1 MSAESESQ
9 VAYDKFWGLVL
20 LITCVVPLRIP
31 DEAEASPV
39 FLWNALAAEGENA
52 GPFQAWLMLG
62 TLAGFVALGVG
73 LVLSARGRGR
83 HAAVFG
89 VAAAT
94 MLLPLLKPGLSGS
107 VGSEGLGFAA
117 PLLHIGPMS
126 RLTLIAML
134 IAYAGSGMRIVRR
147 GQIVAL
153 LAGGL
158 GSVLLLLS
166 LFVPLDPDGLPVA
179 FQIVKMYTEFSEHR
193 VEVTMYSLVLV
204 AALLGIFNLIRTRVE
219 VVVAQGTRL
228 LLVSAYLVPVAESF
242 MREGGGSFGETVLPQ
257 AWASVRILAC
267 ALLCFDSLIAL
278 LTILITRSND

>member
-1 MSAESESQ
+1 MSGEPDSQ

-31 DEAEASPV
+31 DEADASPV

-62 TLAGFVALGVG
+62 TLAGFVALGIG
-73 LVLSARGRGR
+73 LLLSSRGRGR
-83 HAAVFG
+83 HAAVLG

-94 MLLPLLKPGLSGS
+94 ILLPMLKPGLSAG
-107 VGSEGLGFAA
+107 VGSEGLGFAS
-117 PLLHIGPMS
+117 PLLHIGPVS

-134 IAYAGSGMRIVRR
+134 IAYAGSGMRIVRP
-147 GQIVAL
+147 GQIVAQ

-166 LFVPLDPDGLPVA
+166 LFVPLDADGLPIA
-179 FQIVKMYTEFSEHR
+179 FRIVEMYSEFSEHR
-193 VEVTMYSLVLV
+193 VEVVMYSLVLL
-204 AALLGIFNLIRTRVE
+204 AAFLGIFNLIRTRVE
-219 VVVAQGTRL
+219 VVLAQGTRL

-242 MREGGGSFGETVLPQ
+242 LREGGGSFSATLMPQ

-267 ALLCFDSLIAL
+267 VFLCFDSLIAL
-278 LTILITRSND
+278 MTILITRSND